1 MIYIIITKFDTK
13 KKKKK
18 KTLITF
24 ALIPI
29 NVTTPITIAGKDFV
43 DLVWGNTIATLYQDQ
58 SG

>member
-43 DLVWGNTIATLYQDQ
+43 DLV
-58 SG
+58 